1 MRTLHTPFLLLLCLT
16 CDPTFADS
24 DVEQALLIGFLVPMD
39 GAWDI
44 GTTMASA
51 LPMAVDNLQEDP
63 SLAGYN
69 VTWMWR
75 NSECR
80 PGAALAAMTEL
91 LQKGADILVGPG
103 CSTSCEPTQLLA
115 STINLAQVFFFIAIF
130 LSENVFIT
138 LHGGYCVRP
147 LAVGPSH
154 PCVLGAA
161 TPVALLVQYNSIQ
174 SSLAGTVA
182 GTVRE

>member
-1 MRTLHTPFLLLLCLT
+1 MRTLPTFLLLLWCLT
-16 CDPTFADS
+16 FDPTFADS
-24 DVEQALLIGFLVPMD
+24 DVEKARVKALLIGFLVPMD

-115 STINLAQVFFFIAIF
+115 STINLAQVFSFIAIF

-138 LHGGYCVRP
+138 LHNWCNT
-147 LAVGPSH
+147 S
-154 PCVLGAA
+154 
-161 TPVALLVQYNSIQ
+161 
-174 SSLAGTVA
+174 
-182 GTVRE
+182 